1 LTSLRA
7 RILTA
12 LDHQFRSAAEV
23 AERAGMD
30 KTSVAPALGHLRQA
44 GMVECQL
51 DGGASLW
58 RRPLPG

>member
-1 LTSLRA
+1 MTSLRA

-12 LDHQFRSAAEV
+12 LDHQFRSAADV
-23 AERAGMD
+23 AERAGVD

-44 GMVECQL
+44 GMVESRH

-58 RRPLPG
+58 RRPLAG

>member
-30 KTSVAPALGHLRQA
+30 KTSVAPALGHMRQA
-44 GMVECQL
+44 GMVECHH